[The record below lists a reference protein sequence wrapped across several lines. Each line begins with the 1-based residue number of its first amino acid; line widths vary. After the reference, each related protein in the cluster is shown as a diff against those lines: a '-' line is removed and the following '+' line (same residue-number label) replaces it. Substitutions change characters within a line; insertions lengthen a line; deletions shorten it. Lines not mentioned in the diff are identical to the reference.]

1 MTQLLTELNKKAAM
15 WAEFMYDG
23 FDRYIE
29 IEGGCF
35 TPFVGTWVDMEITL
49 TNCVGDK
56 HSYRNFF
63 EMTRESIWM
72 YNHLGEKV
80 TMSGT
85 VCLPENKCPI

>member
-35 TPFVGTWVDMEITL
+35 TPFVGT
-49 TNCVGDK
+49 
-56 HSYRNFF
+56 
-63 EMTRESIWM
+63 
-72 YNHLGEKV
+72 
-80 TMSGT
+80 
-85 VCLPENKCPI
+85 